1 MITIKSSVLALGVAS
16 LVGAMPSGAAQA
28 EIFAIGSNVAIS
40 GNDFTASGGNP
51 TSIND
56 TVTLNQ
62 QPSLIDNGLISVTEQ
77 ITQLSQNS
85 EAIEF
90 IFSTVGGGSLIGDTT
105 QNWNIAIGATQLTA
119 AADFANPFL
128 VFTDNGALLNNLSP
142 FAGFGVE
149 TNPLDPTAGDVFDFN
164 GFQTQIGDTGIGLL
178 AHSNPFDNFD
188 ETQNFNSTDVTG
200 LIFGAIIQNIPPAAQ
215 DVPEPGTLALLG
227 AGLAGLGLMRRRKVS
242 I

>member
-1 MITIKSSVLALGVAS
+1 MRRNEDHLIETTQKISVARQLRMDGGPSWEFVMITIKSSVLALGVAS

-105 QNWNIAIGATQLTA
+105 QN
-119 AADFANPFL
+119 
-128 VFTDNGALLNNLSP
+128 
-142 FAGFGVE
+142 
-149 TNPLDPTAGDVFDFN
+149 
-164 GFQTQIGDTGIGLL
+164 
-178 AHSNPFDNFD
+178 
-188 ETQNFNSTDVTG
+188 
-200 LIFGAIIQNIPPAAQ
+200 
-215 DVPEPGTLALLG
+215 
-227 AGLAGLGLMRRRKVS
+227 
-242 I
+242 